1 MSTRTHRL
9 WVWWLLALL
18 LAAGFAW
25 LGRWQL
31 ARMHEKQAMLA
42 EAAKAQ
48 DHAHPQPLLLA
59 SDRRRAQAF
68 DWSVG
73 EGRLVNVTVWL
84 DNQQRN
90 GRVGVRMYCVLLPDI
105 GTQAVL
111 VDAGWWPLNGTRILP
126 VFGCPAR
133 ETQHVRGLLA
143 PPPAE
148 GLIHGAALARQAGD
162 KQAPDKQ
169 AADKQA
175 GARQE
180 TASQDDTRWLAAR
193 MDLPAIAKALNL
205 PTGLAPRVLRLD
217 PARQHD
223 DAGAML
229 APGERDLD
237 ILPNTLTPERHLGYA
252 VQWFGLAIT
261 VLVMALVLTLR
272 KKKHE

>member
-1 MSTRTHRL
+1 
-9 WVWWLLALL
+9 
-18 LAAGFAW
+18 
-25 LGRWQL
+25 
-31 ARMHEKQAMLA
+31 MHEKQAMLA

-48 DHAHPQPLLLA
+48 DHTRPQPLLLA

-73 EGRLVNVTVWL
+73 AGRLANVTVWL

-90 GRVGVRMYCVLLPDI
+90 GRVGVRMYCVLLPEI

-111 VDAGWWPLNGTRILP
+111 VDAGWWPLNGTRVLP

-133 ETQHVRGLLA
+133 ETQRVRGLLA

-148 GLIHGAALARQAGD
+148 GLIHGAALARQA
-162 KQAPDKQ
+162 
-169 AADKQA
+169 ADKQD
-175 GARQE
+175 E
-180 TASQDDTRWLAAR
+180 KQDDTRWLAAR

-217 PARQHD
+217 PTRQHD

-229 APGERDLD
+229 APGERDLE

-261 VLVMALVLTLR
+261 VLVIALVLTLR